1 MHGDKGEER
10 PARSGVSAADAR
22 LVPVAFWFLRHG
34 ETDWNARSL
43 SQGNVDIPLNDR
55 GVAQARAAAALLKGR
70 GIASIVHSPLGR
82 ARDTAAIVAEA
93 LGLAMEP
100 DEDLREAAFG
110 VNEGQPMGAW
120 FAAWVE
126 GRFTPEGGEPFAAL
140 RRRAV
145 GAVNRAL
152 ARPPAV
158 LVVGHGALWRAI
170 RGALGLEVNVR
181 TPNAVPLLVE
191 PPTDG
196 GAAWRLT
203 PLAGAAPPA

>member
-1 MHGDKGEER
+1 MGLIEAEL
-10 PARSGVSAADAR
+10 R
-22 LVPVAFWFLRHG
+22 LAPVAFWFLRHG
-34 ETDWNARSL
+34 ETDWNAQSL
-43 SQGNVDIPLNDR
+43 SQGNVDVPLNAR
-55 GVAQARAAAALLKGR
+55 GMEQARAAAELLRGR
-70 GIASIVHSPLGR
+70 GIVSIVHSPLGR

-110 VNEGQPMGAW
+110 VNEGQPMGEW

-126 GRFTPEGGEPFAAL
+126 GRFTPEGGEPFAVL
-140 RRRAV
+140 RARAV

-152 ARPPAV
+152 GRPPAV
-158 LVVGHGALWRAI
+158 LVVGHGALWRAV

-191 PPTDG
+191 PPADG
-196 GAAWRLT
+196 GSAWRLT
-203 PLAGAAPPA
+203 PLAEAAPPA